1 MVDVGTLLNIFYLFL
16 IMDNKEFYEFK
27 KQLKFLS
34 KIRGRHT
41 ELVSVYIPAGYEI
54 SKVAAQ
60 IKDEQGTATNIK
72 SKSTRKNVLSAL
84 ERVMQHLRL
93 YKQTPPNGLI
103 IFSGNISEDEGNPK
117 IELFTLNPPEPI
129 SVRIYRCDQQFVL
142 DPLLEMIEDKRVF
155 GLIIV
160 ERGEASIGLL
170 RGKKVE
176 LLKHLT
182 SRVPG
187 KFRAGGQSS
196 VRFARL
202 REIAADDFKD
212 TVGETS
218 NEIFLAQPNLEG
230 ILIGGG
236 GYTKYEFEEGE
247 YLHHELR
254 KKILGVADTSYTELF
269 GLNELVDKSAG
280 ILENLDITKEKDI
293 VTKFLKEL
301 IKDGSLAAY
310 GEKEVRKYLDAG
322 AVDLLLLSEGLN
334 KNRVKIKCGSCG
346 NLTEKTATDEDLFQ
360 LEQQISSMQCEKC
373 SNLSLNIE
381 EKVDLLEE
389 LADLAQEGS
398 TKVEVI
404 STETEEGSQLLKA
417 FGGIAAI
424 IRYRL

>member
-1 MVDVGTLLNIFYLFL
+1 
-16 IMDNKEFYEFK
+16 MDNKEFYEFK

-72 SKSTRKNVLSAL
+72 SKGTRKNVLSAL

-93 YKQTPPNGLI
+93 YKNTPENGLV
-103 IFSGNISEDEGNPK
+103 IFAGNISQDEGNPK
-117 IELFTLNPPEPI
+117 IELFTLFPPEPI

-142 DPLLEMIEDKRVF
+142 DPLLDMIEDKRVF

-176 LLKHLT
+176 LVKHLT

-212 TVGETS
+212 TVGNTA
-218 NEIFLAQPNLEG
+218 NEIFMAEPNLEG

-254 KKILGVADTSYTELF
+254 KKILGVVDTAYTELF
-269 GLNELVDKSAG
+269 GLNELVDKGSK

-293 VTKFLKEL
+293 VTRFLKEL
-301 IKDGSLAAY
+301 IKDDSLAAY
-310 GEKEVRKYLDAG
+310 GEKEVRKYLEAG
-322 AVDLLLLSEGLN
+322 AVEMLLLSEGLN
-334 KNRVKIKCGSCG
+334 KNRIKIKCSSCG
-346 NLTEKTATDEDLFQ
+346 NLTEKTATDEELFT
-360 LEQQISSMQCEKC
+360 LEQQIASMPCEKC

-389 LADLAQEGS
+389 LADLAQEGN
-398 TKVEVI
+398 TKVEII

>member
-301 IKDGSLAAY
+301 IKDDSLAAY
-310 GEKEVRKYLDAG
+310 GEKEVRKYLEAG

-334 KNRVKIKCGSCG
+334 KNRAKIKCSSCG
-346 NLTEKTATDEDLFQ
+346 NLTEKTATDEELFQ
-360 LEQQISSMQCEKC
+360 LEQQISGMQCEKC
-373 SNLSLNIE
+373 GNLSLSIE

>member
-1 MVDVGTLLNIFYLFL
+1 
-16 IMDNKEFYEFK
+16 MDDKEFYEFK

-72 SKSTRKNVLSAL
+72 SKGTKKNVLSAL

-93 YKQTPPNGLI
+93 YKMTPPNGLV

-117 IELFTLNPPEPI
+117 IDLFILNPPDPI

-142 DPLLEMIEDKRVF
+142 DPLLDMIEDKRVF

-212 TVGETS
+212 TVGEKS

-236 GYTKYEFEEGE
+236 GYTKFEFEEGE

-254 KKILGVADTSYTELF
+254 KKILGTADTAYTELF
-269 GLNELVDKSAG
+269 GLNELVDKSSK
-280 ILENLDITKEKDI
+280 ILENLDITKEKGI

-301 IKDGSLAAY
+301 IKDDSLAAY
-310 GEKEVRKYLDAG
+310 GEKEVRKYLEAG

-334 KNRVKIKCGSCG
+334 KNRIKIKCGSCD
-346 NLTEKTATDEDLFQ
+346 NLTEKTGTDEELFK
-360 LEQQISSMQCEKC
+360 LEQQISSMHCEKC
-373 SNLSLNIE
+373 ENLSLNIE

-398 TKVEVI
+398 TKVEII
-404 STETEEGSQLLKA
+404 STETEEGNQLLKA